1 MMRVMIMIVVMMTNG
16 ECTRACLK
24 KTPFFACWDGDTP
37 MCGSEVVFTISVIIL
52 IVKEVLHFV
61 ALREVYIHYYLI

>member
-1 MMRVMIMIVVMMTNG
+1 MMIMIVVMMTNG

-24 KTPFFACWDGDTP
+24 KTPFFACWDGDGP

-61 ALREVYIHYYLI
+61 ALREDYIHNYLI